1 MILFGP
7 AGVPLSCK
15 SRKPEDGVVEVK
27 RLGLDCMEVEFVHGV
42 RMSGEAA
49 IRLRQAAA
57 ANQIA
62 LTAHGPYYINLSSE
76 EEDKIE
82 ASVTRILDTAR
93 KAQEFGGQ
101 SITFHA
107 AFFQQRDPETVFAM
121 VADKMKEALQT
132 LEKEGVRVAVSP
144 ELTGKPSQF
153 GSLSDLIGL
162 AREVPGLRLCID
174 FSHFVARGAGAGN
187 DYAGFASALSRLQQG
202 LGPSSLQR
210 LHMHASGIEWTAK
223 GERRHLRL
231 HESKFNW
238 QALVQA
244 LVDFQVG
251 GIMICE
257 SPVMEEDALI
267 LKREYLRRKGSNS

>member
-7 AGVPLSCK
+7 AGVPLSCP

-49 IRLRQAAA
+49 LRLRSAAT

-62 LTAHGPYYINLSSE
+62 LTCHGPYYINLSSE

-121 VADKMKEALQT
+121 VADKMREVLQT

-153 GSLSDLIGL
+153 GSLTDLIGL
-162 AREVPGLRLCID
+162 ARAVPGLHLCID
-174 FSHFVARGAGAGN
+174 FSHLVARGAGAGN
-187 DYAGFASALSRLQQG
+187 DYDGFAAALSLLKRD
-202 LGPSSLQR
+202 LGPSSLRR

-231 HESKFNW
+231 HESKFDW